1 VRLFGCSIFWT
12 ESLLLDA
19 TRSDIPQKVAQ
30 MSFNDEL
37 KGIADHII
45 LQARCFGCEVEA
57 G

>member
-1 VRLFGCSIFWT
+1 VRLFGCSIIWT

>member
-1 VRLFGCSIFWT
+1 VRLFGCSIFLA

-19 TRSDIPQKVAQ
+19 TRSDIPQKLVQ
-30 MSFNDEL
+30 MSINDEL